1 MAAEVVQGPVGLL
14 GLELA
19 GPGLELEGAGVEPVG
34 LELVDWLGAVVH
46 VVVHLGGGPV
56 GLELAGPGVVV
67 HIVVHLGGGPVVLE
81 LAGPG
86 LELELAVPG
95 LELEPEGAGL

>member
-1 MAAEVVQGPVGLL
+1 MLGWNLWDWNDFLNKFKDFSLAAEVVQGPVGLL

-19 GPGLELEGAGVEPVG
+19 GPGLEPEGAGVEPVG

-56 GLELAGPGVVV
+56 GLELAGPG
-67 HIVVHLGGGPVVLE
+67 
-81 LAGPG
+81 